1 MKPTTTTAELAFCC
15 QQAAERIASLDLE
28 QRSGWISFI
37 LELLD
42 DDEDGEILIQAVQ
55 QACKERLELGG
66 W

>member
-1 MKPTTTTAELAFCC
+1 MKPTTAELTYAC
-15 QQAAERIASLDLE
+15 QLAAERIAVLDLE

-42 DDEDGEILIQAVQ
+42 DEDGEILIQAIM
-55 QACKERLELGG
+55 QACRERLELG